1 MSTRDDQIRVEDVM
15 STPLETISSDAAVEA
30 AAARMRDVDI
40 KALLVP
46 GAEMGIVTSTDILE
60 AVAAGWD
67 VADLRVEE
75 VATIPVE
82 TVTTD
87 LQMNEAAAMM
97 TNFGIN
103 HLPVVDGDGDYAGMV
118 SSTDVTAALS
128 QE

>member
-30 AAARMRDVDI
+30 AAARMRDDDI

>member
-1 MSTRDDQIRVEDVM
+1 M
-15 STPLETISSDAAVEA
+15 STPVETISSDAAVEA
-30 AAARMRDVDI
+30 AATQMRDDDI

-46 GAEMGIVTSTDILE
+46 GPEMGIVTSTDILE
-60 AVAAGWD
+60 AVAAGRD
-67 VADLRVEE
+67 AAELRVEE

-87 LQMNEAAAMM
+87 LLMNEAAAMM

-103 HLPVVDGDGDYAGMV
+103 HLPVVDGNGDYVGMV

-128 QE
+128 